1 MIIVISRVLFAMSAA
16 ACLLGLSACTS
27 LPTQGPLASEVV
39 AQVSQDELARYLIVD
54 VDERTAEIVRRR
66 RGDTFQGRFGDGRPV
81 PVQRVGV
88 GDGITVTIWEAAGG
102 GLFSSPVVD
111 RTGTGSRSVTI
122 PDQVVSNDGAITVP
136 YAGRIRVVGLTP
148 QQIEAQIVSQLTG
161 KAIEPQA
168 LVTIS
173 RNVSNTATV
182 TGEVTSGARVPLTVR
197 GDRVLDVISAAGGI
211 RAPVHE
217 TYINL
222 LRAGR
227 SVTVPMQAILNNPVE
242 NIFVLPGDVITAV
255 RQPQTYTAFG
265 ATFRNAVI
273 PFESVELT
281 MEEAIAKAGGLLA
294 LQADPDGV
302 FLFRFEPVSL
312 AKELDPTR
320 AVQPG
325 SAVVP
330 VVYKMS
336 MRDARSYFHA
346 RRFPVQ
352 NKDIIYVSSAPLT
365 EVQKLLF
372 LIGNVT
378 GIVTGGVS
386 VRSTLRA
393 P

>member
-1 MIIVISRVLFAMSAA
+1 MVRVLLSLSAA
-16 ACLLGLSACTS
+16 AALAVLTGCGS
-27 LPTQGPLASEVV
+27 LPSQGPLAADVV
-39 AQVSQDELARYLIVD
+39 AQVSQDELARYLVVD
-54 VDERTAEIVRRR
+54 VDERTAEIVRKR

-81 PVQRVGV
+81 PVQRIGV
-88 GDGITVTIWEAAGG
+88 GDGVTVTIWEAAGG

-136 YAGRIRVVGLTP
+136 YAGRIRVVGMTP
-148 QQIEAQIVSQLTG
+148 PQVEAQVVTQLAG

-182 TGEVTSGARVPLTVR
+182 TGEVTAGARVPLTVR
-197 GDRVLDVISAAGGI
+197 GDRLLDIISAAGGI

-222 LRAGR
+222 LRGGR
-227 SVTVPMQAILNNPVE
+227 SVTVPMQAVLNNPAE
-242 NIFVLPGDVITAV
+242 NIYVLPGDVITAV

-265 ATFRNAVI
+265 ATFKNAVI
-273 PFESVELT
+273 SFESIELT
-281 MEEAIAKAGGLLA
+281 MEEAIAKAGGLLE

-302 FLFRFEPVSL
+302 FLFRYEPVGL

-320 AVQPG
+320 QVQPG
-325 SAVVP
+325 AAVVP
-330 VVYKMS
+330 VVYRMS

-346 RRFPVQ
+346 RRFPMQ

-365 EVQKLLF
+365 ELQKLLF
-372 LIGNVT
+372 LVGSVT
-378 GIVTGGVS
+378 GIVTSGS
-386 VRSTLRA
+386 AVRATLRN
-393 P
+393 